1 MNPPRDAYTRALE
14 QERQTWNAL
23 HSLQRTDPAYAEAL
37 TRWRAA
43 ADSIGAA
50 VQQQVKTSPPATAFR
65 SPSARAST
73 KVSSRRSV

>member
-50 VQQQVKTSPPATAFR
+50 VQQQVENPPSATEFR
-65 SPSARAST
+65 SLSARTPA